1 MSFLPL
7 AFDLQLKSSANSVKS
22 FIFEFLAAC
31 YIVTNNVHAYQSR
44 DARLFSERA
53 MHRRQMLLNML
64 LASAAFALPFSV
76 NATQIRNAR
85 LWRSEN
91 KSRLVFDLS
100 GPVKYKTFTL
110 SAPERIIIDVSGA
123 RLEGDFS
130 QLALEN
136 SPIKAIRSG
145 HFGQGDTRIV
155 LDLASPVQLNS
166 FLLGPEGAQG
176 NRLVVDLGHD
186 VAAHPPVQ
194 LAAAAPAAVVAKEP
208 PAPVPDKNHPKRD
221 IMVVVDAGH
230 GGKDPGAIGSKGER
244 EKDVVLSIAQ
254 LLAKR
259 LKREKGFDVRLV
271 RNDDF
276 FVPLRKRVDIAR
288 KYNADM
294 FISVHADAAPRLT
307 ASGASVFALSENG
320 ATSATAR
327 FMAQRENGADLIGAN
342 SLLNL
347 KDKDPM
353 LAGVIL
359 DMSMNATI
367 AASLQLGHT
376 VLGSLEGVTTLHQKR
391 VEQAGFAVL
400 KSPDVPSILVE
411 TGFISN
417 SRDSQRLVTA
427 RHQQAVADGLF
438 DGMKQYFERNPPAGS
453 FIAWRQEQKAAE
465 QAVV

>member
-1 MSFLPL
+1 
-7 AFDLQLKSSANSVKS
+7 
-22 FIFEFLAAC
+22 
-31 YIVTNNVHAYQSR
+31 
-44 DARLFSERA
+44 
-53 MHRRQMLLNML
+53 MHRRQVLLNML
-64 LASAAFALPFSV
+64 LASAALTLPLGAY
-76 NATQIRNAR
+76 ATQIRNAR
-85 LWRSEN
+85 LWRTN
-91 KSRLVFDLS
+91 DKLRLVLDLS
-100 GPVKYKTFTL
+100 GPVQYKTFTL
-110 SAPERIIIDVSGA
+110 TAPDRLIIDVSGS
-123 RLEGDFS
+123 RLTGDFS
-130 QLALEN
+130 QLALDRTV
-136 SPIKAIRSG
+136 IKSIRSG
-145 HFGQGDTRIV
+145 HYGQGDDTRIV
-155 LDLASPVQLNS
+155 LDLTAPVQLNS
-166 FLLGPEGAQG
+166 FLLGPEGGQG
-176 NRLVVDLGHD
+176 HRLVLDMSSS
-186 VAAHPPVQ
+186 AHAPVQMAELPPPV
-194 LAAAAPAAVVAKEP
+194 
-208 PAPVPDKNHPKRD
+208 PVPIQTNKAHTGRD

-230 GGKDPGAIGSKGER
+230 GGKDPGTVGSRGER

-254 LLAKR
+254 LLARR

-276 FVPLRKRVDIAR
+276 FVPLRKRVEFAH
-288 KYNADM
+288 KSNADM

-307 ASGASVFALSENG
+307 ASGASVFALSEGG

-327 FMAQRENGADLIGAN
+327 FMAQRENGADLLGAS

-376 VLGSLEGVTTLHQKR
+376 VLGSLEGITTLHQKR

-438 DGMKQYFERNPPAGS
+438 DGLQRYFQRNPPVDS
-453 FIAWRQEQKAAE
+453 HMAWLQAQKQEQ
-465 QAVV
+465 QV

>member
-1 MSFLPL
+1 
-7 AFDLQLKSSANSVKS
+7 
-22 FIFEFLAAC
+22 
-31 YIVTNNVHAYQSR
+31 
-44 DARLFSERA
+44 
-53 MHRRQMLLNML
+53 MHRRHLLNLL
-64 LASAAFALPFSV
+64 LASTALAFPFTVS
-76 NATQIRNAR
+76 ATQIRNAR
-85 LWRSEN
+85 LWRSDD
-91 KSRLVFDLS
+91 KLRLVFDLS
-100 GPVKYKTFTL
+100 GPVRYKTFSL
-110 SAPERIIIDVSGA
+110 SAPERLIIDLSGA
-123 RLEGDFS
+123 SLSGDFS
-130 QLALEN
+130 QLALADTA
-136 SPIKAIRSG
+136 IRAIRSG

-155 LDLASPVQLNS
+155 LDLNNPVFLNS
-166 FLLGPEGAQG
+166 FLLAPQDGQG
-176 NRLVVDLGHD
+176 HRLVLDL
-186 VAAHPPVQ
+186 VNAKPVSSQ
-194 LAAAAPAAVVAKEP
+194 AMVPRETPSNLA
-208 PAPVPDKNHPKRD
+208 HPKRD
-221 IMVVVDAGH
+221 IIVVVDPGH
-230 GGKDPGAIGSKGER
+230 GGKDPGAVGAKGER

-259 LKREKGFDVRLV
+259 LKKEKGFDVKLV

-288 KYNADM
+288 QHKADM

-307 ASGASVFALSENG
+307 ASGASVYCLSEGG

-327 FMAQRENGADLIGAN
+327 FMAQRENGADLLGAT

-367 AASLQLGHT
+367 AASLQLGST
-376 VLGSLEGVTTLHQKR
+376 VLGSLAGITTLHQKR

-417 SRDSQRLVTA
+417 ARDSQRLVTP

-438 DGMKQYFERNPPAGS
+438 EGLQRYFQKNPPVDS
-453 FIAWRQEQKAAE
+453 YIAWQQGQQKAR
-465 QAVV
+465 V

>member
-1 MSFLPL
+1 ML
-7 AFDLQLKSSANSVKS
+7 DLSV
-22 FIFEFLAAC
+22 
-31 YIVTNNVHAYQSR
+31 
-44 DARLFSERA
+44 RA
-53 MHRRQMLLNML
+53 MHRRQILLNML
-64 LASAAFALPFSV
+64 LASAALALPFSAS
-76 NATQIRNAR
+76 ATQIRNAR
-85 LWRSEN
+85 LWRSDN
-91 KSRLVFDLS
+91 KLRLVFDLS
-100 GPVKYKTFTL
+100 GPVQYRTFTL
-110 SAPERIIIDVSGA
+110 SAPERIIIDFSGA
-123 RLEGDFS
+123 RLEGNFS

-136 SPIKAIRSG
+136 TPIKAIRSG

-155 LDLASPVQLNS
+155 LDLTSAIKPNS
-166 FLLGPEGAQG
+166 FVLGPDGSQG
-176 NRLVVDLGHD
+176 NRLVLDLGSD
-186 VAAHPPVQ
+186 VAHAPVQ
-194 LAAAAPAAVVAKEP
+194 MAAAPMAKPIADAVPER
-208 PAPVPDKNHPKRD
+208 NNRKRD

-276 FVPLRKRVDIAR
+276 FVPLRKRVDIAH

-307 ASGASVFALSENG
+307 ASGASVFALSEGG

-327 FMAQRENGADLIGAN
+327 YMAQRENGADLIGAT

-359 DMSMNATI
+359 DMSMSATI
-367 AASLQLGHT
+367 AASLQLGNT
-376 VLGSLEGVTTLHQKR
+376 ILGSLQGITDLHQKR

-417 SRDSQRLVTA
+417 ARDSQRLVTA

-438 DGMKQYFERNPPAGS
+438 EGMKRYFERNPPVGS
-453 FIAWRQEQKAAE
+453 YVAWRQEQKASE
-465 QAVV
+465 QAIV